1 MTTVLSFTPFHI
13 QGSQNAKVERESLNR
28 CVMYGKADE
37 NFHRNDAER
46 LFRMLVMQ
54 DILAE
59 DLTVGAHSQVISY
72 AKLGPKAMDF
82 LNGRAKVTRLSRK

>member
-1 MTTVLSFTPFHI
+1 ML
-13 QGSQNAKVERESLNR
+13 QGSQNAKVEKESLHR
-28 CVMYGKADE
+28 CVMYDKAGQK
-37 NFHRNDAER
+37 FHRNDAER

-59 DLTVGAHSQVISY
+59 DLTIGAHDQVIAY

-82 LNGRAKVTRLSRK
+82 LNDRVKVSVTQPTCGNNEA

>member
-1 MTTVLSFTPFHI
+1 
-13 QGSQNAKVERESLNR
+13 
-28 CVMYGKADE
+28 MYGKADE
-37 NFHRNDAER
+37 NFHRNEAER

-59 DLTVGAHSQVISY
+59 DLTEGTHSQVISY

-82 LNGRAKVTRLSRK
+82 LNGRVKVTPFKRELSSLDSAEIRD

>member
-1 MTTVLSFTPFHI
+1 
-13 QGSQNAKVERESLNR
+13 
-28 CVMYGKADE
+28 MYGKADE